1 MNLLKK
7 FASVILNVSTAIP
20 FVAPFVGA
28 LKSILPQ
35 SVINDVNV
43 GVSDISKM
51 ASVVTTVEGMTAA
64 LNPAGAV
71 LTADQ
76 KAAAAKPFI
85 AQVVHEYLSSGA
97 LGSAKI
103 KDQAKF
109 DQAIG
114 LYNDATVA
122 LLNSLGD

>member
-7 FASVILNVSTAIP
+7 FASVILDLSSAVP

-28 LKSILPQ
+28 LKTLLPQ
-35 SVINDVNV
+35 SAINVIGD
-43 GVSDISKM
+43 GVSDISKL
-51 ASVVTTVEGMTAA
+51 ASVVTTIEGASAA
-64 LNPAGAV
+64 LNPAGVTLSAS
-71 LTADQ
+71 Q

-85 AQVVHEYLSSGA
+85 AQVIHEYLSSGA

-109 DQAIG
+109 DAAIG

>member
-7 FASVILNVSTAIP
+7 FASVILNISSAIP

-28 LKSILPQ
+28 LKTILPQ
-35 SVINDVNV
+35 SAINAIGV

-71 LTADQ
+71 LTPSQ

-85 AQVVHEYLSSGA
+85 AQVLHEYVASGA
-97 LGSAKI
+97 LGSASI

-109 DQAIG
+109 EQAVG